1 MKADLKRAT
10 ERKKF
15 LEYLKGGCMIF
26 NSKRAAE
33 WREYKE
39 LLGKICALSN
49 LFSESEVP
57 YLYYRVH
64 ENMFS
69 KAFNAENLSR
79 EDCAFDAK
87 FENIGI
93 GLKTF
98 VNGTG
103 KSFQKVAE
111 FNKDLLKFKD
121 LPAEEQAIKIS
132 ELRNLRIEFAK
143 QSHSIE
149 NCIYHCIARDK
160 DKLLIFEENMD
171 LIDLENLE
179 ITGYSGKS
187 LKFKDLKNEY
197 NFNFGKST
205 LFKKFKTQNYEVVPI
220 NILEEPFELL
230 KSLNIFEETEYEYV
244 ILPLYS
250 TRDGEVSRKS
260 GLNQWNAGG
269 RKRNINEC
277 YIPIPAK
284 IHEKYPA
291 FFPSRD
297 VSFNLLLPN
306 KKELS
311 VKVCQSDDKALMSN
325 PNSALGE
332 WLLRELL
339 HLKEG
344 ELATLEHLY
353 KVGTDSVEVQKIAEG
368 KYKMNFM
375 PIGSYKKFLKE
386 KLS

>member
-1 MKADLKRAT
+1 
-10 ERKKF
+10 
-15 LEYLKGGCMIF
+15 MIF
-26 NSKRAAE
+26 NSKKAAE
-33 WREYKE
+33 WKEYKE
-39 LLGKICALSN
+39 LLEKICALSN

-64 ENMFS
+64 ENIFS

-87 FENIGI
+87 LKNIGI

-98 VNGTG
+98 VNSKG

-121 LPAEEQAIKIS
+121 LPAEEQALKIS

-179 ITGYSGKS
+179 ITGYSEKS
-187 LKFKDLKNEY
+187 LKFKDSKNEY

-205 LFKKFKTQNYEVVPI
+205 LFKKFKTQNYEAVPI

-230 KSLNIFEETEYEYV
+230 RSLNIFEETEYEYV

-250 TRDGEVSRKS
+250 TKNGKVAPKS

-269 RKRNINEC
+269 RGRNVNEC

-284 IHEKYPA
+284 VNKKHPD
-291 FFPSRD
+291 FFPGRD
-297 VSFNLLLPN
+297 VPFNLLLPN

-311 VKVCQSDDKALMSN
+311 AKVCQENDKSLMSN

-344 ELATLEHLY
+344 ELATLEYLH
-353 KVGTDSVEVQKIAEG
+353 KIGIDSVEIQKIEEG
-368 KYKMNFM
+368 KYKLNFM
-375 PIGSYKKFLKE
+375 PTGSYEKFLKE